1 MICLLGSFDLRT
13 IHEKELFVNGQYIRR
28 SDMSATTPQGP
39 RLGIVARVGVW
50 ATGHR
55 RIVTLGWL
63 VAVVGA
69 IAASGAVGTN
79 YSNNF
84 SLKGTESQR
93 AVDLLKRDF
102 PAQSGDSDQIVFY
115 ARGAS
120 ITAPA
125 VQARVA
131 PVLAQ
136 IARLPH
142 VSGVV
147 SPYSAAGAREVSR
160 DGTIAFATVSFDQ
173 RANILPKSATE
184 RVISVAHTARS
195 PQLEVQLGG
204 QAIEQVERVSLGTAT
219 AVGLIAAMIVLL
231 VTFGSLLA
239 MGLPILTALLG
250 LGTGIG
256 LAGLA
261 SQVVST
267 PDFATQLAVMIGL
280 GVGID
285 YALFLITRFRQ
296 NYRSGMDVQSSVSE
310 AMDTAGR
317 AVLFAGITVII
328 ALLGQFALG
337 VSFLYGLAVDSALAV
352 LMTMLAALTLLPA
365 ALSRYG
371 ERIGRLGRRARNS
384 DESSASRDA
393 RGAWVRWSNFIQR
406 HPWPGAVA
414 GLAIMLALAA
424 PALALRLGNSDA
436 GNNPPNSTTRHSYEL
451 LAKGFGR
458 GFNGPLQVVASL
470 PRAGDPAA
478 TSRIAAALRASGD
491 VASVSPARLSPN
503 GRTAVFLVYPSSA
516 PQSLATSNLVGSLRK
531 HVLPPVARSTG
542 TQILVGGQQAG
553 TIDFTSVLSSKL
565 PLFVGIV
572 VALSALLLLVVFRSL
587 IIPLQAAFMNLLSI
601 GASLG
606 VVVAIFQWGWLG
618 SFFNVKG
625 GPIEAFIPVML
636 FAIVFGL
643 SMDYEVFLVSRIHEE
658 WSRRRDASQAVTRGL
673 ASTGRVI
680 TAAATIMICVFLSF
694 AVGDQRVLKLFG
706 LSLASAVFL
715 DAFVVRILLLPAVL
729 ELLGRRTWSLPAW
742 LGRRLP
748 HLAID
753 RPETVV
759 APSAGEP
766 AKQPA

>member
-1 MICLLGSFDLRT
+1 
-13 IHEKELFVNGQYIRR
+13 
-28 SDMSATTPQGP
+28 MSPTTPQER
-39 RLGIVARVGVW
+39 RLGIVARVGSW
-50 ATGHR
+50 AAAHR
-55 RIVTLGWL
+55 RIVLLGWVVAL
-63 VAVVGA
+63 VGSFG
-69 IAASGAVGTN
+69 ISSAVGTN

-115 ARGAS
+115 TRGGS
-120 ITAPA
+120 VTAPG

-142 VSGVV
+142 VTSVV
-147 SPYSAAGAREVSR
+147 SPYSAAGARAVSR
-160 DGTIAFATVSFDQ
+160 DGQIAFATVNFDE
-173 RANILPKSATE
+173 RANVLPKVAVE

-204 QAIEQVERVSLGTAT
+204 QAIEQAERVSLGAVT
-219 AVGLIAAMIVLL
+219 AVGLVAAMIVLL
-231 VTFGSLLA
+231 ITFGSLLA

-261 SQVVST
+261 SQVIST

-296 NYRSGMDVQSSVSE
+296 NYRSGMDLQSSITE

-317 AVLFAGITVII
+317 AVLFAGITVVI

-337 VSFLYGLAVDSALAV
+337 VSFLYGLAVDSTLAV

-365 ALSRYG
+365 VLSRYG
-371 ERIGRLGRRARNS
+371 ERIARPGRRARRS
-384 DESSASRDA
+384 GESSAALDA
-393 RGAWVRWSNFIQR
+393 RSLWARWAGVVQR

-414 GLAIMLALAA
+414 GLLIMLTLAA

-436 GNNPPNSTTRHSYEL
+436 GNNPPSSTSRQAYDL
-451 LAKGFGR
+451 LARGFGP
-458 GFNGPLQVVASL
+458 GFNGPLQIVASM
-470 PRAGDPAA
+470 PTAGDKAA
-478 TSRIAAALRASGD
+478 VSAIGASLRTAPD

-503 GRTAVFLVYPSSA
+503 GQTAVFLVYPSSA
-516 PQSLATSNLVGSLRK
+516 PQSLATSNLVDNLRK
-531 HVLPPVARSTG
+531 VTVPPLAKSTG
-542 TQILVGGQQAG
+542 TRILVGGQQAA
-553 TIDFTSVLSSKL
+553 TTDFTSVLSGKL
-565 PLFVGIV
+565 PLFIGIV
-572 VALSALLLLVVFRSL
+572 VALSALLLLIVFRSL
-587 IIPLQAAFMNLLSI
+587 VIPLQAAFMNLLSI

-658 WSRRRDASQAVTRGL
+658 WTRRRDPSQAVTRGL

-694 AVGDQRVLKLFG
+694 AFGDQRVLKLFG

-715 DAFVVRILLLPAVL
+715 DAFVVRILLLPSVL
-729 ELLGRRTWSLPAW
+729 ELLGRRTWSLPDW
-742 LGRRLP
+742 LERRLP

-753 RPETVV
+753 GPDSRVPAPET
-759 APSAGEP
+759 EP
-766 AKQPA
+766 VKQPA

>member
-1 MICLLGSFDLRT
+1 
-13 IHEKELFVNGQYIRR
+13 
-28 SDMSATTPQGP
+28 MSPTTAQQR
-39 RLGIVARVGVW
+39 RLGIVARVGGW
-50 ATGHR
+50 AARHR
-55 RIVTLGWL
+55 RIVLLGWV
-63 VAVVGA
+63 VALVGA
-69 IAASGAVGTN
+69 FGASSAVGTN
-79 YSNNF
+79 YSNSF
-84 SLKGTESQR
+84 SLSGTDSQR
-93 AVDLLKRDF
+93 SVDLLKRDF
-102 PAQSGDSDQIVFY
+102 PAQSGDSDQIVLH
-115 ARGAS
+115 ARSGS
-120 ITAPA
+120 VSAPA
-125 VQARVA
+125 VKARVA

-136 IARLPH
+136 IAQLPH

-147 SPYSAAGAREVSR
+147 SPYSPAGARDVSSN
-160 DGTIAFATVSFDQ
+160 GQIAFATVNFDQ
-173 RANILPKSATE
+173 RANTLPKAAVE
-184 RVISVAHTARS
+184 RVISLAHTARS

-204 QAIEQVERVSLGTAT
+204 QAIEQVERVSIGTAT
-219 AVGLIAAMIVLL
+219 AVGLLAAMIVLL
-231 VTFGSLLA
+231 ITFGSALA

-250 LGTGIG
+250 LGTAIG
-256 LAGLA
+256 LAGLG
-261 SQVVST
+261 SQVIST
-267 PDFATQLAVMIGL
+267 PDFATQLAAMIGL

-296 NYRSGMDVQSSVSE
+296 NYRAGMDLQTSISE

-337 VSFLYGLAVDSALAV
+337 VSFLYGLAVASSLAV
-352 LMTMLAALTLLPA
+352 LMTMLAALTILPA
-365 ALSRYG
+365 ILSRFG
-371 ERIGRLGRRARNS
+371 ERIARPGRRARNS
-384 DESSASRDA
+384 GESSAARDA
-393 RGAWVRWSNFIQR
+393 RGAWARWASLIQR

-436 GNNPPNSTTRHSYEL
+436 GNNPPSSTTRHSYDL

-458 GFNGPLQVVASL
+458 GFNGPLQVVATLPHAGDSAAVTQIAASL
-470 PRAGDPAA
+470 RAG
-478 TSRIAAALRASGD
+478 GD
-491 VASVSPARLSPN
+491 VASVSPARISPN
-503 GRTAVFLVYPSSA
+503 GQTAVLLVYPSSA
-516 PQSLATSNLVGSLRK
+516 PQSLATSDLVESLRK
-531 HVLPPVARSTG
+531 HTLPPLAQSTG
-542 TQILVGGQQAG
+542 ARILVGGQQAT
-553 TIDFTSVLSSKL
+553 TIDFTNVLSNKL

-572 VALSALLLLVVFRSL
+572 VALSALLLLIVFRSL
-587 IIPLQAAFMNLLSI
+587 VIPVQAAFMNLLSI
-601 GASLG
+601 GAALG

-618 SFFNVKG
+618 GFFNVKG

-658 WSRRRDASQAVTRGL
+658 WSRRRDATQAVTRGL

-715 DAFVVRILLLPAVL
+715 DAFVVRSLLLPSVL
-729 ELLGRRTWSLPAW
+729 EILGRRTWALPDW

-753 RPETVV
+753 RPDTL
-759 APSAGEP
+759 APP
-766 AKQPA
+766 AAKPVEQGA

>member
-1 MICLLGSFDLRT
+1 
-13 IHEKELFVNGQYIRR
+13 
-28 SDMSATTPQGP
+28 MSSTTPQER
-39 RLGIVARVGVW
+39 RLGVVARIGVW
-50 ATGHR
+50 SAGHR
-55 RIVTLGWL
+55 RLVVTGWIVALIGALGL
-63 VAVVGA
+63 
-69 IAASGAVGTN
+69 STAVGSN
-79 YSNNF
+79 YSNSF

-102 PAQSGDSDQIVFY
+102 PAQSGDSDQIVFR
-115 ARGAS
+115 ALGGS
-120 ITAPA
+120 VSAPA
-125 VQARVA
+125 TQARVA

-147 SPYSAAGAREVSR
+147 SPYSPAGARAVSR
-160 DGTIAFATVSFDQ
+160 DGQIAFATVNFDQ
-173 RANILPKSATE
+173 RANVLPKAAVE

-195 PQLEVQLGG
+195 AQLEVQLGG
-204 QAIEQVERVSLGTAT
+204 QAIEQVEKVSIGTAT

-231 VTFGSLLA
+231 ITFGSALA

-250 LGTGIG
+250 LGTAIG

-261 SQVVST
+261 SQVIST
-267 PDFATQLAVMIGL
+267 PDFATQLAAMIGL

-296 NYRSGMDVQSSVSE
+296 NYRSGMDLQTSISE

-337 VSFLYGLAVDSALAV
+337 VSFLYGLAVASALAV
-352 LMTMLAALTLLPA
+352 LMTMLAALTILPSV
-365 ALSRYG
+365 LSRYG
-371 ERIGRLGRRARNS
+371 ERIARPGRRARNS
-384 DESSASRDA
+384 GESSAAREA
-393 RGAWVRWSNFIQR
+393 RGGWVRWAALIQR
-406 HPWPGAVA
+406 HPWPGALA
-414 GLAIMLALAA
+414 GLAIMLTLAA

-436 GNNPPNSTTRHSYEL
+436 GNNPPSSTTRHSYDL

-470 PRAGDPAA
+470 PHAGDSAA
-478 TSRIAAALRASGD
+478 LAGIAASLRSSGD

-503 GRTAVFLVYPSSA
+503 GQTAVFLVYPASA
-516 PQSLATSNLVGSLRK
+516 PQSLATSNLVESLRK
-531 HVLPPVARSTG
+531 HTLPPLAQSAGAR
-542 TQILVGGQQAG
+542 ILVGGQQAT
-553 TIDFTSVLSSKL
+553 TIDFTRVLSNKL
-565 PLFVGIV
+565 PLFIGIV
-572 VALSALLLLVVFRSL
+572 VALSALLLLIVFRSL
-587 IIPLQAAFMNLLSI
+587 VIPLQAAFMNLLSI
-601 GASLG
+601 GAALG

-658 WSRRRDASQAVTRGL
+658 WTRRRDATEAVTRGL

-694 AVGDQRVLKLFG
+694 SFGDQRVLKLFG

-715 DAFVVRILLLPAVL
+715 DAFVVRSLLLPSVL
-729 ELLGRRTWSLPAW
+729 ELLGRRTWALPAW

-753 RPETVV
+753 RPETLIAPV
-759 APSAGEP
+759 AAERVE
-766 AKQPA
+766 QPA

>member
-1 MICLLGSFDLRT
+1 
-13 IHEKELFVNGQYIRR
+13 
-28 SDMSATTPQGP
+28 MSATTPQEG
-39 RLGIVARVGVW
+39 RLGIVARVGGW
-50 ATGHR
+50 AAAHR
-55 RIVTLGWL
+55 RVVLLGWIVGL
-63 VAVVGA
+63 IVALGL
-69 IAASGAVGTN
+69 SSAVGSN
-79 YSNNF
+79 YSNSF
-84 SLKGTESQR
+84 SLKGTDSQR
-93 AVDLLKRDF
+93 AVDLLKRNF
-102 PAQSGDSDQIVFY
+102 PAQSGDSDQIVFH
-115 ARGAS
+115 ARSGS
-120 ITAPA
+120 ITSAA
-125 VQARVA
+125 AQARIA

-147 SPYSAAGAREVSR
+147 SPYSAAGARDVSSN
-160 DGTIAFATVSFDQ
+160 GQIAFATVNFDQ
-173 RANILPKSATE
+173 RANVLPKAAVE
-184 RVISVAHTARS
+184 RVISVAHQARS

-204 QAIEQVERVSLGTAT
+204 QAIEQTEKVSIGTAT
-219 AVGLIAAMIVLL
+219 AVGLIAAMVVLL
-231 VTFGSLLA
+231 ITFGSVLA

-250 LGTGIG
+250 LGTAIG
-256 LAGLA
+256 LAGLG
-261 SQVVST
+261 SQIIST
-267 PDFATQLAVMIGL
+267 PDFATQLAAMIGL

-296 NYRSGMDVQSSVSE
+296 NYRSGMDLQTSISE

-337 VSFLYGLAVDSALAV
+337 VSFLYGLAVASALAV
-352 LMTMLAALTLLPA
+352 LMTMLAALTILPA
-365 ALSRYG
+365 VLSRFG
-371 ERIGRLGRRARNS
+371 ERVARPSRRARKS
-384 DESSASRDA
+384 GESAEA
-393 RGAWVRWSNFIQR
+393 REARSVWARWAGFIQR
-406 HPWPGAVA
+406 HPWPGALA
-414 GLAIMLALAA
+414 GLAIMLTLAA

-436 GNNPPNSTTRHSYEL
+436 GNNPTSTTTRHSYDL

-458 GFNGPLQVVASL
+458 GYNGPLQVVASL
-470 PRAGDPAA
+470 PHAGDSAA
-478 TSRIAAALRASGD
+478 VAAVAASLRASGD

-503 GRTAVFLVYPSSA
+503 GQTAVFLVYPTSA
-516 PQSLATSNLVGSLRK
+516 PQSLATSNLVENLRK
-531 HVLPPVARSTG
+531 HTLPPLAQSTG
-542 TQILVGGQQAG
+542 ARILVGGQQAT

-565 PLFVGIV
+565 PLFIGIV
-572 VALSALLLLVVFRSL
+572 VALSALLLLIVFRSL
-587 IIPLQAAFMNLLSI
+587 VIPLQAAFMNLLSI
-601 GASLG
+601 GAALG

-658 WSRRRDASQAVTRGL
+658 WTRRRDATQAVTRGL

-694 AVGDQRVLKLFG
+694 AVGDERVLKLFG
-706 LSLASAVFL
+706 LSLATAVFL
-715 DAFVVRILLLPAVL
+715 DAFVVRILLLPSVL
-729 ELLGRRTWSLPAW
+729 ELLGRRTWAIPSW

-753 RPETVV
+753 RPDTRIP
-759 APSAGEP
+759 ASGGEP

>member
-1 MICLLGSFDLRT
+1 
-13 IHEKELFVNGQYIRR
+13 
-28 SDMSATTPQGP
+28 MSSTTPNQAGP
-39 RLGIVARVGVW
+39 GIVARLGGW
-50 ATGHR
+50 AAGHR
-55 RIVTLGWL
+55 RVVLLGWIVAL
-63 VAVVGA
+63 VGSF
-69 IAASGAVGTN
+69 AASSAVGTN
-79 YSNNF
+79 YSNSF
-84 SLKGTESQR
+84 SLKGTDSQR

-102 PAQSGDSDQIVFY
+102 PAQSGDSDQIVFHVHSGSV
-115 ARGAS
+115 AE
-120 ITAPA
+120 PA
-125 VQARVA
+125 VRARVT
-131 PVLAQ
+131 PVLEQ

-147 SPYSAAGAREVSR
+147 SPYSPAGARDVSR
-160 DGTIAFATVSFDQ
+160 DGQIAFATVTFDQ
-173 RANILPKSATE
+173 RANVLPKASVE
-184 RVISVAHTARS
+184 RVVAVAGSARS

-204 QAIEQVERVSLGTAT
+204 QAIEQVEKVSLGTAT

-231 VTFGSLLA
+231 ITFGSVLA

-250 LGTGIG
+250 LGTAIG

-261 SQVVST
+261 SQVIST
-267 PDFATQLAVMIGL
+267 PNFATQLAAMIGL

-296 NYRSGMDVQSSVSE
+296 NYHSGQDLQSSISE

-317 AVLFAGITVII
+317 AVVFAGITVII
-328 ALLGQFALG
+328 ALLGQFLLG
-337 VSFLYGLAVDSALAV
+337 VSFLYGLAVASALAV
-352 LMTMLAALTLLPA
+352 LMTMLAALTILPA
-365 ALSRYG
+365 VLSRFG
-371 ERIGRLGRRARNS
+371 ERIARPSRRARNS
-384 DESSASRDA
+384 GESAAAREA
-393 RGAWVRWSNFIQR
+393 RGVWARWASLIQR
-406 HPWPGAVA
+406 HPWPGAIA

-436 GNNPPNSTTRHSYEL
+436 GNNPPSSTTRHSYDL

-458 GFNGPLQVVASL
+458 GFNGPLQVVVSLPHAGDATAVADIAASL
-470 PRAGDPAA
+470 RGA
-478 TSRIAAALRASGD
+478 GD

-503 GRTAVFLVYPSSA
+503 GQTAVFLVYPSSA
-516 PQSLATSNLVGSLRK
+516 PQSLATTNLVESLRK
-531 HVLPPVARSTG
+531 HTLPPLAQSTG
-542 TQILVGGQQAG
+542 ARILVGGQQAT

-565 PLFVGIV
+565 PLFIGIV
-572 VALSALLLLVVFRSL
+572 VALSALLLLIVFRSL
-587 IIPLQAAFMNLLSI
+587 VIPVQAAFMNLLSI
-601 GASLG
+601 SAALG

-658 WSRRRDASQAVTRGL
+658 WTKRGDATQAVTRGL

-694 AVGDQRVLKLFG
+694 ALGDDRVLKLFG

-715 DAFVVRILLLPAVL
+715 DAFVVRSLLLPSVL
-729 ELLGRRTWSLPAW
+729 ALLGRRTWALPAW
-742 LGRRLP
+742 LEQRLP

-753 RPETVV
+753 RPET
-759 APSAGEP
+759 PLPPPLP
-766 AKQPA
+766 AATPVEQHA

>member
-1 MICLLGSFDLRT
+1 
-13 IHEKELFVNGQYIRR
+13 
-28 SDMSATTPQGP
+28 MSATAPQER
-39 RLGIVARVGVW
+39 RLGIVARVGDW
-50 ATGHR
+50 AAGHR
-55 RIVTLGWL
+55 RVVVLGWIVAL
-63 VAVVGA
+63 VAAFGA
-69 IAASGAVGTN
+69 SSAVGTN
-79 YSNNF
+79 YGNSF
-84 SLKGTESQR
+84 SLNGTESQR
-93 AVDLLKRDF
+93 AVDLLKRNF
-102 PAQSGDSDQIVFY
+102 PAQSGDSDQIVFHV
-115 ARGAS
+115 RSGS
-120 ITAPA
+120 VTAPA
-125 VQARVA
+125 VQARIA
-131 PVLAQ
+131 PILQQ

-142 VSGVV
+142 VTGVV
-147 SPYSAAGAREVSR
+147 SPYSSAGSREVSR
-160 DGTIAFATVSFDQ
+160 DGQIAFATVNFDQ
-173 RANILPKSATE
+173 RANVLPKAAAE

-204 QAIEQVERVSLGTAT
+204 QAIEQTEKVSIGTAT

-231 VTFGSLLA
+231 ITFGSAVA

-250 LGTGIG
+250 LGTAIG
-256 LAGLA
+256 LAGLG
-261 SQVVST
+261 SQIIST
-267 PDFATQLAVMIGL
+267 PDFATQLAAMIGL

-296 NYRSGMDVQSSVSE
+296 NYRSGMDLQTSISE

-337 VSFLYGLAVDSALAV
+337 VSFLYGLAVASALAV
-352 LMTMLAALTLLPA
+352 LMTMLAALTILPA
-365 ALSRYG
+365 VLSRFG
-371 ERIGRLGRRARNS
+371 ERIARPGRRARNS
-384 DESSASRDA
+384 GESAEARDA
-393 RGAWVRWSNFIQR
+393 RGLWARWAAFIQR

-414 GLAIMLALAA
+414 GLAIMLTLAA

-436 GNNPPNSTTRHSYEL
+436 GNNPPSSTTRHSYDL
-451 LAKGFGR
+451 LAQGFGR

-470 PRAGDPAA
+470 PHAGDAA
-478 TSRIAAALRASGD
+478 AVAGIAASLRASGD

-503 GRTAVFLVYPSSA
+503 GQTAVFLVYPSSS
-516 PQSLATSNLVGSLRK
+516 PQSLATSNLVENLRK
-531 HVLPPVARSTG
+531 QTLPPVAQSTG
-542 TQILVGGQQAG
+542 TRILVGGQQAT

-565 PLFVGIV
+565 PLFIGIV
-572 VALSALLLLVVFRSL
+572 VALSALLLLIVFRSL
-587 IIPLQAAFMNLLSI
+587 VIPLQAAFMNLLSI
-601 GASLG
+601 GAALG

-658 WSRRRDASQAVTRGL
+658 WTRRRDPTQAVTRGL

-715 DAFVVRILLLPAVL
+715 DAFVVRILLLPSVL
-729 ELLGRRTWSLPAW
+729 ELLGRRTWALPAW

-753 RPETVV
+753 RPEVRTV
-759 APSAGEP
+759 PGGGEP
-766 AKQPA
+766 AEQPA

>member
-1 MICLLGSFDLRT
+1 
-13 IHEKELFVNGQYIRR
+13 
-28 SDMSATTPQGP
+28 MSSTTPQER
-39 RLGIVARVGVW
+39 RLGIVARIGGW
-50 ATGHR
+50 AAGHR
-55 RIVTLGWL
+55 RLVLVGWIVGLIGALGL
-63 VAVVGA
+63 
-69 IAASGAVGTN
+69 SSAVGSN
-79 YSNNF
+79 YSNSF

-102 PAQSGDSDQIVFY
+102 PAQSGDSDQIVIR
-115 ARGAS
+115 AVGGS
-120 ITAPA
+120 VTAPP
-125 VQARVA
+125 VHARVA

-147 SPYSAAGAREVSR
+147 SPYSPAGARAISR
-160 DGTIAFATVSFDQ
+160 DGQIAFATVNFDQ
-173 RANILPKSATE
+173 RANVLPKAAVE

-195 PQLEVQLGG
+195 AQLEVQLGG
-204 QAIEQVERVSLGTAT
+204 QAIEQVEKVSIGTAT

-231 VTFGSLLA
+231 ITFGSALA

-250 LGTGIG
+250 LGTAIG

-261 SQVVST
+261 SQVIST
-267 PDFATQLAVMIGL
+267 PDFATQLAAMIGL

-296 NYRSGMDVQSSVSE
+296 NYRSGMDLQTSISE

-337 VSFLYGLAVDSALAV
+337 VSFLYGLAVASALAV
-352 LMTMLAALTLLPA
+352 LMTMLAALTILPA
-365 ALSRYG
+365 VLSRYG
-371 ERIGRLGRRARNS
+371 ARIARPGRRARNS
-384 DESSASRDA
+384 GESFAARDA
-393 RGAWVRWSNFIQR
+393 RGGWARWAALIQR
-406 HPWPGAVA
+406 HPWPGALA
-414 GLAIMLALAA
+414 GLAIMLTLAA

-436 GNNPPNSTTRHSYEL
+436 GNNPPSSTTRHSYDL

-470 PRAGDPAA
+470 PHAGDSAA
-478 TSRIAAALRASGD
+478 LTGIAASLRTSRD

-503 GRTAVFLVYPSSA
+503 GQTAVFLVYPASA
-516 PQSLATSNLVGSLRK
+516 PQSLATSNLVESLRK
-531 HVLPPVARSTG
+531 HTLPPLAQSDGAR
-542 TQILVGGQQAG
+542 ILVGGQQAT
-553 TIDFTSVLSSKL
+553 TIDFTRVLSNKL
-565 PLFVGIV
+565 PLFIGIV
-572 VALSALLLLVVFRSL
+572 VALSALLLLIVFRSL
-587 IIPLQAAFMNLLSI
+587 VIPLQAAFMNLLSI
-601 GASLG
+601 GAALG

-658 WSRRRDASQAVTRGL
+658 WTRRRNATEAVTRGL

-694 AVGDQRVLKLFG
+694 SFGDQRVLKLFG

-715 DAFVVRILLLPAVL
+715 DAFVVRSLLLPSVL
-729 ELLGRRTWSLPAW
+729 ELLGRRTWALPAW

-753 RPETVV
+753 RPEMVI
-759 APSAGEP
+759 PP
-766 AKQPA
+766 AAAERVEQPA

>member
-1 MICLLGSFDLRT
+1 MGS
-13 IHEKELFVNGQYIRR
+13 
-28 SDMSATTPQGP
+28 TTPQER
-39 RLGIVARVGVW
+39 RLGIVARVGGW

-55 RIVTLGWL
+55 RLVLLGWI
-63 VAVVGA
+63 VALVGA
-69 IAASGAVGTN
+69 FGASSAVGTN
-79 YSNNF
+79 YSNSF
-84 SLKGTESQR
+84 SLKGTDSQR
-93 AVDLLKRDF
+93 AVDLLKRNF
-102 PAQSGDSDQIVFY
+102 PAQSGDSDQIVFH
-115 ARGAS
+115 ARSGNVTA
-120 ITAPA
+120 APA
-125 VQARVA
+125 QARVT
-131 PVLAQ
+131 PMLKQ

-147 SPYSAAGAREVSR
+147 SPYSPAGVQAVSR
-160 DGTIAFATVSFDQ
+160 DGTIAFATVNFDQ
-173 RANILPKSATE
+173 RANVLPKAAVE
-184 RVISVAHTARS
+184 RVISVAQRARS

-204 QAIEQVERVSLGTAT
+204 QAIEQAERASLGAAT

-231 VTFGSLLA
+231 ITFGSVVA

-250 LGTGIG
+250 LGTAIG

-261 SQVVST
+261 SQIIST
-267 PDFATQLAVMIGL
+267 PDFATQLAAMIGL

-296 NYRSGMDVQSSVSE
+296 NYRSGMDLQSSISE

-337 VSFLYGLAVDSALAV
+337 VSFLYGLAVASALAV
-352 LMTMLAALTLLPA
+352 LMTMLAALTILPA
-365 ALSRYG
+365 VLSRFG
-371 ERIGRLGRRARNS
+371 ERIARPGRRARNS
-384 DESSASRDA
+384 GASSEARDA
-393 RGAWVRWSNFIQR
+393 RGAWARWASLVQR

-414 GLAIMLALAA
+414 GLAIMLTLAA

-436 GNNPPNSTTRHSYEL
+436 GNNPPSSTTRHSYDL
-451 LAKGFGR
+451 LAQGFGR
-458 GFNGPLQVVASL
+458 GFNGPLQVVVSL
-470 PRAGDPAA
+470 PRAGDRAA
-478 TSRIAAALRASGD
+478 VASIAHSLRTAAD
-491 VASVSPARLSPN
+491 VASVSAARLSPN
-503 GRTAVFLVYPSSA
+503 GRTAVFLVYPRSA
-516 PQSLATSNLVGSLRK
+516 PQSLATSDLVGTLRK
-531 HVLPPVARSTG
+531 DTLPPLAQSTG
-542 TQILVGGQQAG
+542 TRILVGGQQA
-553 TIDFTSVLSSKL
+553 TTTDFTSVLSGKL
-565 PLFVGIV
+565 PLFIAIV
-572 VALSALLLLVVFRSL
+572 VSLSALLLLIVFRSVV
-587 IIPLQAAFMNLLSI
+587 IPMQAAFMNLLSI

-618 SFFNVKG
+618 SFFNVQG

-658 WSRRRDASQAVTRGL
+658 WTRRGNASSAVTRGL

-694 AVGDQRVLKLFG
+694 ALGDQRVLKLFG

-715 DAFVVRILLLPAVL
+715 DAFVVRSLLLPSVL
-729 ELLGRRTWSLPAW
+729 ELLGRRTWALPPW

-753 RPETVV
+753 RADAFIP
-759 APSAGEP
+759 APSAE
-766 AKQPA
+766 AVEQRA